1 MTPQQKAKKLFD
13 YHYFFM
19 RNDQERRYLSIQ
31 CALTTVNE
39 VIDEIKD
46 YKVSLNPTNY
56 ENYKHF
62 NSDILNFQD
71 EINSRRLYWWA
82 VKQELEKLLS

>member
-1 MTPQQKAKKLFD
+1 MTPQEKAKKLFD
-13 YHYFFM
+13 YHYFFL

-56 ENYKHF
+56 KNYKDF
-62 NSDILNFQD
+62 NDDILEFQD
-71 EINSRRLYWWA
+71 GINSRLMWWWA
-82 VKQELEKLLS
+82 VKQELDRLS

>member
-1 MTPQQKAKKLFD
+1 MTPQEKAKKLFD
-13 YHYFFM
+13 YHYFFL

-46 YKVSLNPTNY
+46 YKVSLNPS
-56 ENYKHF
+56 NYKNYKDF
-62 NSDILNFQD
+62 NDDILEFQD
-71 EINSRRLYWWA
+71 GINSRLMWWWA
-82 VKQELEKLLS
+82 VKQELDRLL

>member
-1 MTPQQKAKKLFD
+1 MTPQEKAKKLFD
-13 YHYFFM
+13 YHYFFL

-56 ENYKHF
+56 KNYKDF
-62 NSDILNFQD
+62 NDDILEFQD
-71 EINSRRLYWWA
+71 GINSRLMWWWA
-82 VKQELEKLLS
+82 VKQELDRLL

>member
-1 MTPQQKAKKLFD
+1 MTPQEKAKKLFD
-13 YHYFFM
+13 YHYFFL

-56 ENYKHF
+56 ENYKDF
-62 NSDILNFQD
+62 NYDILNFQD
-71 EINSRRLYWWA
+71 EINSRLMWWWA
-82 VKQELEKLLS
+82 VKQELDRLS